1 MSNIISLPPLIDK
14 KKQASLSGKKEL
26 SVRIREL
33 EEMNQRLIDRL
44 LLLEEEQKT
53 QSERL
58 WKTLRLLRKMKASED
73 DGEDA

>member
-1 MSNIISLPPLIDK
+1 MSNIISLPSLIDK